1 MDRICLSIAILPMS
15 QEFGWHPSMQGI
27 VQSAFLY
34 GYMATQLLGGALADK
49 YGGKI
54 VMAAG
59 IAWFSVASLLLPAA
73 ISAPVVAAGLTVP
86 AILLARC
93 LVGLGEGVAL
103 PTMSNMIAKYVP
115 KEAKGRALGLAFSGF
130 HSGNLL
136 GLLLSPLI
144 LMNFGWRAL
153 FYTFGLCGVPLL
165 LLWMAVVPG
174 KEVPGILQQQE
185 ASLGTAST
193 APPASPAAAAAAAG
207 EEGGVSEKQEG
218 SRDVSGSSGADV
230 TIGQLLSSRATWAII
245 LVNIVNHWGY
255 FIYLNWMPTYFNQA
269 LGFDLRSSSFLAFL
283 PWLVM
288 ACGSSASGLLADTLV
303 ARGVP
308 VTNVRKALQT
318 VAFLIPAIALQ
329 VLSQPGI
336 TPTAAVACMTVAL
349 GTTSLGQAGF
359 VANMS
364 DIAPN
369 AAGKMFGLCNTFG
382 SLSGILGVTAVGF
395 IVEAT
400 KSFAPVFQLTSA
412 LYVLGTIAWLCMCTG
427 ERVF

>member
-1 MDRICLSIAILPMS
+1 MPSTLP
-15 QEFGWHPSMQGI
+15 
-27 VQSAFLY
+27 QS
-34 GYMATQLLGGALADK
+34 
-49 YGGKI
+49 
-54 VMAAG
+54 
-59 IAWFSVASLLLPAA
+59 
-73 ISAPVVAAGLTVP
+73 
-86 AILLARC
+86 
-93 LVGLGEGVAL
+93 
-103 PTMSNMIAKYVP
+103 
-115 KEAKGRALGLAFSGF
+115 
-130 HSGNLL
+130 
-136 GLLLSPLI
+136 
-144 LMNFGWRAL
+144 
-153 FYTFGLCGVPLL
+153 
-165 LLWMAVVPG
+165 
-174 KEVPGILQQQE
+174 
-185 ASLGTAST
+185 
-193 APPASPAAAAAAAG
+193 
-207 EEGGVSEKQEG
+207 
-218 SRDVSGSSGADV
+218 
-230 TIGQLLSSRATWAII
+230 
-245 LVNIVNHWGY
+245 
-255 FIYLNWMPTYFNQA
+255 QA

-308 VTNVRKALQT
+308 VTNVRKGLQT

-336 TPTAAVACMTVAL
+336 TPTLAVACMTVAL

-382 SLSGILGVTAVGF
+382 SMSGILGVTAVGF

-412 LYVLGTIAWLCMCTG
+412 LYVLGTIAWLLMCTG